1 MADRGIKIF
10 ARQAE
15 HHYQRGVA
23 AARGGQKAVA
33 ERLLRQAV
41 RLNPQHEQAWLWLS
55 GVLDDPA
62 DIAFCLRS
70 VLDLNPSSE
79 RARRGLA
86 WLEQHNGRIDTQ
98 RSSLVIVTPPREQD
112 QWWSAWRQAQTTW
125 LWTIRALLLIPIILI
140 GATLGARLLIATQP
154 LPTFAGAESFP
165 SPQPAPALPTL
176 TPATPTIT
184 TDRAEMSQY
193 LAQLAAERRTLRDAT
208 DTYRLATDGG
218 RTAIQRATATQ
229 NLRDQIERSRESL
242 AALVPPPEAA
252 TLHRQYLAALALE
265 AEALDLLLEYYR
277 SYEMTR
283 ANAAALRLQDA
294 RNALAAT
301 TAALDRLAH
310 AWNIELAP
318 AGGDAQFTP

>member
-1 MADRGIKIF
+1 MAERGVQIF

-15 HHYQRGVA
+15 QYYQRGVA

-41 RLNPQHEQAWLWLS
+41 RLNPRHEQAWLWLS

-70 VLDLNPSSE
+70 VLDLNPASE
-79 RARRGLA
+79 RARRGLT
-86 WLEQHNGRIDTQ
+86 WLEQHNGRIDAH
-98 RSSLVIVTPPREQD
+98 RSSLAVVTPPREQD

-140 GATLGARLLIATQP
+140 GATLSARLLIAAQP
-154 LPTFAGAESFP
+154 LPTFVSAESFP
-165 SPQPAPALPTL
+165 LPEPEPALPTPTPT
-176 TPATPTIT
+176 TPAVT

-193 LAQLAAERRTLRDAT
+193 LALLGAERRTLRDAT
-208 DTYRLATDGG
+208 DAYRLATDGG
-218 RTAIQRATATQ
+218 PTAVQRATATQ
-229 NLRDQIERSRESL
+229 NLRDQIERSHESI
-242 AALVPPPEAA
+242 AAIVPPPEAA
-252 TLHRQYLAALALE
+252 TLHRQYLAALTLE
-265 AEALDLLLEYYR
+265 SEALDLLLEYYR

-310 AWNIELAP
+310 AWNIEVAP
-318 AGGDAQFTP
+318 AGGDSRIAP